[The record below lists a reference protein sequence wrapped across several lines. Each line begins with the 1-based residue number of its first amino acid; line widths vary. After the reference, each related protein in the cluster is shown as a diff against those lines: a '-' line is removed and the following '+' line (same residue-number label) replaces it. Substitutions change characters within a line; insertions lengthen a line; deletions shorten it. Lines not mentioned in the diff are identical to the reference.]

1 MDKWSSPVEEF
12 RINIFLDTNI
22 LVFLLDNTYP
32 ALTGFI
38 KTLSEM
44 SVVQLYSSEY
54 VLSEL
59 IGVRKKE
66 GYFQVATKKAK
77 KEKRYINISSFIKY
91 NKRYD
96 IPNYSLD
103 GDMIK
108 PVAKCVMKYIE
119 TIVKDYN
126 ISFDSIFNDRLLSP
140 MEGVCLSSKVS
151 REDSLV
157 MVSSLFRLDKQLDP
171 NRVFL
176 LTNDEDFEKWSTE
189 SSTEIEK
196 ALKQNGLSMPHIE
209 HISKLGKIIPEH
221 STHWNMVK
229 TNEDGKKIALKYVE
243 MCLMWLYGDKY
254 IGIITPAK
262 APNAPKHT
270 LFVKVKAPKLKNGLY
285 TLILTKDFKNTYSP
299 KNKADFYLN
308 GKSIKKPFI
317 PKAKADKVGY
327 VCEMKE
333 GEAEEE
339 IFGQLNKKGNLVFI
353 HPDSI

>member
-1 MDKWSSPVEEF
+1 MDKWSAQVEEF

-38 KTLSEM
+38 KALSEM
-44 SVVQLYSSEY
+44 SIVQLYSSEY

-66 GYFQVATKKAK
+66 GYFQVASKKAK
-77 KEKRYINISSFIKY
+77 KEGRYINISSFIKY

-96 IPNYSLD
+96 IPNYSLE

-108 PVAKCVMKYIE
+108 PVAKRVLKDIE
-119 TIVKDYN
+119 VIVKDFN

-171 NRVFL
+171 NRVIL
-176 LTNDEDFEKWSTE
+176 LTNDDDFDKWSTE
-189 SSTEIEK
+189 SSSDIDK
-196 ALKQNGLSMPHIE
+196 ALKQNGLSLPHIE
-209 HISKLGKIIPEH
+209 HISRLGTIIPDN
-221 STHWNMVK
+221 STKWNMVK
-229 TNEDGKKIALKYVE
+229 TKEDGKKIAMEYVTK
-243 MCLMWLYGDKY
+243 CLMWLFGDKY

-262 APNAPKHT
+262 APNAPEHT
-270 LFVKVKAPKLKNGLY
+270 LFVKVKASKLENNLY
-285 TLILTKDFKNTYSP
+285 TLILTKDFKNMYSP

-308 GKSIKKPFI
+308 GKSLTEVFV
-317 PKAKADKVGY
+317 PKAKADKIGY
-327 VCEMKE
+327 VCEMQE
-333 GEAEEE
+333 GNESEE